1 MGKVITLADREGGV
15 GTFGDTSA
23 AIRRPHIS
31 AECMCKEVDG
41 PEERVRRCGGGGGGG
56 EM

>member
-41 PEERVRRCGGGGGGG
+41 PEERVRRCGGGGGGE